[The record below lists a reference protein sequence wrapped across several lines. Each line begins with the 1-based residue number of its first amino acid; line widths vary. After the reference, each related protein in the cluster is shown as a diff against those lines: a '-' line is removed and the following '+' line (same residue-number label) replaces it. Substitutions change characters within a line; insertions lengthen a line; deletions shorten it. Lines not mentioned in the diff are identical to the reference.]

1 MLKRIIYAIGVA
13 MAALLVGLNTTT
25 LILAQQQPKEKL
37 FHHKSFGEWE
47 YRALQSEGTN
57 TKPEVILSIESS
69 LKGKANLAKL
79 LVKQKVLKNK
89 LFQSQTQIPAIIIP
103 AHPLAPHLLAD
114 FVERH
119 DVTVKSYNIIA
130 KASNGEIITIF
141 GSPEGGQVFPAQSLQ
156 TIVRGIEQN
165 TQTTL
170 DVQGIAAIDVQLS
183 EKSARSL
190 ERDPLVLGLD
200 LTSALAIEDLARA
213 KQIDPSTIQV
223 IPSSLYWANLEDN

>member
-13 MAALLVGLNTTT
+13 MAALLVGLNTSS

-37 FHHKSFGEWE
+37 LHQKSFGEWE
-47 YRALQSEGTN
+47 YRALQSEGMN
-57 TKPEVILSIESS
+57 AKPEVTLSIESS
-69 LKGKANLAKL
+69 VKGKANLTKL
-79 LVKQKVLKNK
+79 LVKQKGLKNK
-89 LFQSQTQIPAIIIP
+89 LFQSQAQIPAVIIP
-103 AHPLAPHLLAD
+103 ARPLAPHVLAD
-114 FVERH
+114 FVKRH

-141 GSPEGGQVFPAQSLQ
+141 GSPEGSQVFPTQSLQ

-170 DVQGIAAIDVQLS
+170 TVQGIAAIDVQLS
-183 EKSARSL
+183 EKSALSL

-200 LTSALAIEDLARA
+200 LTSALAIEDLAQA

-223 IPSSLYWANLEDN
+223 IPSPLYWANLEDN